1 MPRLAGYSTLG
12 KALFFSLP
20 EGRFEWKSS
29 ESECCLSNTLEDE
42 VGRQWWSKASR
53 WGAGRLHSVSNV
65 LLLRT
70 TWQPLIHYPRR
81 RIIEKG
87 LCRAD
92 IGEQVANSYFHVFLF
107 SYVLPLLKYKREGGL
122 ALFKSMY
129 IRRWLLGKVRM
140 NKRKGSETTWRH
152 FYSQKQENKFS
163 SKFCSENNLM
173 YLWTHL

>member
-70 TWQPLIHYPRR
+70 TWQPLIHHPRR

-92 IGEQVANSYFHVFLF
+92 IGEQVANSYFHVFFLF
-107 SYVLPLLKYKREGGL
+107 WNTRERGGSLLLFLSQCIFGGGFSGKSARIKERDRRLHDVISIHKSKKINSLLKFVAR
-122 ALFKSMY
+122 
-129 IRRWLLGKVRM
+129 
-140 NKRKGSETTWRH
+140 TT
-152 FYSQKQENKFS
+152 
-163 SKFCSENNLM
+163 
-173 YLWTHL
+173 